1 MTISTVVIGYEVQ
14 NGYIESLTLKL
25 PQLLLTV
32 INRRCTF
39 LSTTRL
45 AEDGRDILDVKHLI
59 ELACNSKTP
68 VKQAA
73 DSPPRSV
80 FTPGSLRHLQEGK

>member
-25 PQLLLTV
+25 PHKTV

-80 FTPGSLRHLQEGK
+80 FTPGSLRHLQEGKK